1 MVVFC
6 GGDCGFLV
14 CDWPSRRQLQDFM
27 NTSSGALRARN
38 LRMLAALAALFL
50 LPLLLAFYMYYA
62 TDWRP
67 AKRVNHGTLIAPV
80 RPLPV
85 VHLPRVRLS
94 ETDPGPTEPETA
106 GQMRSRWSIVYIGAG
121 NCDEP
126 CRQALYV
133 MRQTRLSLNN
143 DMSRVDRVFL
153 TTGYCCAREFLAHEH
168 SGLVVLD
175 ASGTDGMRL
184 LSTFPAAGRPYS
196 LFIVDPLGNLMMSYD
211 ARQNPKGLLED
222 LRKLLRLSH
231 IG

>member
-1 MVVFC
+1 
-6 GGDCGFLV
+6 
-14 CDWPSRRQLQDFM
+14 M
-27 NTSSGALRARN
+27 NTTQNNLRARN

-67 AKRVNHGTLIAPV
+67 VKRVNHGTLISPV
-80 RPLPV
+80 RPLPA
-85 VHLPRVRLS
+85 LS
-94 ETDPGPTEPETA
+94 GDLL
-106 GQMRSRWSIVYIGAG
+106 RKKWSMVYIGAG

-143 DMSRVDRVFL
+143 DMSRVERIFL
-153 TTGYCCAREFLAHEH
+153 TTGNCCAREFLAHEH
-168 SGLVVLD
+168 PGLIVVD
-175 ASGTDGMRL
+175 ATDAQGERVL
-184 LSTFPAAGRPYS
+184 HEFPADGRPYS

-222 LRKLLRLSH
+222 LQKLLRLSH

>member
-1 MVVFC
+1 MTTS
-6 GGDCGFLV
+6 
-14 CDWPSRRQLQDFM
+14 PSD
-27 NTSSGALRARN
+27 LRARN
-38 LRMLAALAALFL
+38 LRMLAALAGLFL

-67 AKRVNHGTLIAPV
+67 VKRVNHGTLISPV
-80 RPLPV
+80 RSLPA
-85 VHLPRVRLS
+85 VHLPQVSLADPDPNAPPATAGAPKTDGPAR
-94 ETDPGPTEPETA
+94 ETYGPADSPTELRA
-106 GQMRSRWSIVYIGAG
+106 KWSIVYIGAG

-143 DMSRVDRVFL
+143 DMSRVERVFL
-153 TTGYCCAREFLAHEH
+153 TTGSCCAREFLAHEH
-168 SGLVVLD
+168 SGLMVLD
-175 ASGTDGMRL
+175 ATGAQGTRL
-184 LSTFPAAGRPYS
+184 LQEFPADGRPYS

-222 LRKLLRLSH
+222 LQKLLRLSH